1 MQASLRFLAVM
12 SLAACASAPRDLP
25 PDVAAAPASEAPPS
39 VQAEPLSADDWVQS
53 TLAGMSLR
61 EKVGQL
67 VMPRISGDYVAEDS
81 RRFERAR
88 RWVTEQKIGGVIIS
102 IGPPYEIAA
111 KLNVLQRIAD
121 VPLLVSA
128 DMEHGPGQIL
138 RGGTVL
144 PYGIE
149 TGAATRFPPLMGL
162 GATGD
167 ERFARELGRITALEG
182 RAAGVHVA
190 FAPVVDVNN
199 NPNNPI
205 INVRSY
211 GADPQ
216 LVARFGVAHV
226 EGLQDNGMIA
236 TVKHFPGHGD
246 TGRDS
251 HIEPLMISVDRARAE
266 QVELVPFRA
275 AIDAGV
281 GAVMSAHIAFPALT
295 GDSIPA
301 TLNPKLLRGL
311 LRDEF
316 DFDGLIFT
324 DALDMGAIVQEF
336 SADAAPVLALNA
348 GADVLLQV
356 MPDDVER
363 VIDSV
368 VAAVEAGRLPM
379 AQLDRSVRRVL
390 EAKAHLG
397 LHHERMIDLDS
408 INDVLAIDEHVDIA
422 QEAAD
427 RSITLVRDERSLV
440 PLRGR
445 VLSVVYSDDYDPMAG
460 RTFQRELFAGNE
472 QVRTAQIDGRS
483 SAADLAAL
491 QARADSF
498 DIVVFAPFI
507 SVAAYKG
514 GLALPPEVAN
524 TVSTISTRTPV
535 VVTSF
540 GNPYLLSQLSTV
552 QGYVLAWGGW
562 EAPQRA
568 AARALLGQ
576 IDITGRLPIPLPPQ
590 YQIGHGLQRTSVSTQ

>member
-1 MQASLRFLAVM
+1 
-12 SLAACASAPRDLP
+12 
-25 PDVAAAPASEAPPS
+25 
-39 VQAEPLSADDWVQS
+39 
-53 TLAGMSLR
+53 
-61 EKVGQL
+61 
-67 VMPRISGDYVAEDS
+67 
-81 RRFERAR
+81 
-88 RWVTEQKIGGVIIS
+88 
-102 IGPPYEIAA
+102 
-111 KLNVLQRIAD
+111 
-121 VPLLVSA
+121 
-128 DMEHGPGQIL
+128 
-138 RGGTVL
+138 
-144 PYGIE
+144 
-149 TGAATRFPPLMGL
+149 
-162 GATGD
+162 
-167 ERFARELGRITALEG
+167 
-182 RAAGVHVA
+182 
-190 FAPVVDVNN
+190 
-199 NPNNPI
+199 
-205 INVRSY
+205 
-211 GADPQ
+211 
-216 LVARFGVAHV
+216 
-226 EGLQDNGMIA
+226 IA

-251 HIEPLMISVDRARAE
+251 HIEPLMITVDRARAE
-266 QVELVPFRA
+266 AVELVPFRA
-275 AIDAGV
+275 AIDARV
-281 GAVMSAHIAFPALT
+281 GAFMTAHIAFPALT

-390 EAKAHLG
+390 EAKAQLG
-397 LHHERMIDLDS
+397 LYQERMIDLDRL
-408 INDVLAIDEHVDIA
+408 NNVLAIDEHVDMA

-491 QARADSF
+491 QVRADSF

-514 GLALPPEVAN
+514 GLALPAEVAN
-524 TVSTISTRTPV
+524 TV
-535 VVTSF
+535 
-540 GNPYLLSQLSTV
+540 
-552 QGYVLAWGGW
+552 
-562 EAPQRA
+562 
-568 AARALLGQ
+568 
-576 IDITGRLPIPLPPQ
+576 
-590 YQIGHGLQRTSVSTQ
+590 

>member
-1 MQASLRFLAVM
+1 M
-12 SLAACASAPRDLP
+12 
-25 PDVAAAPASEAPPS
+25 
-39 VQAEPLSADDWVQS
+39 SADDWVRT

-67 VMPRISGDYVAEDS
+67 VMPRISGDYMAEDS

-88 RWVTEQKIGGVIIS
+88 RWVTDQKIGGVIIS

-144 PYGIE
+144 PYGID
-149 TGAATRFPPLMGL
+149 TGAATRFPPLMGI
-162 GATGD
+162 GATGQ
-167 ERFARELGRITALEG
+167 EHFARELGRITALEA
-182 RAAGVHVA
+182 RAAGVHIA

-226 EGLQDNGMIA
+226 RGLQENGMIA

-251 HIEPLMISVDRARAE
+251 HIEPLMITVDRARAE

-281 GAVMSAHIAFPALT
+281 GAFMSAHIAFPALT

-301 TLNPKLLRGL
+301 TLNPRLLRGL
-311 LRDEF
+311 LREEF
-316 DFDGLIFT
+316 GFDGLIFT

-336 SADAAPVLALNA
+336 SADDAPVLALNA
-348 GADVLLQV
+348 GADMLLQV

-368 VAAVEAGRLPM
+368 VRAVESGRIPM
-379 AQLDRSVRRVL
+379 AQLDASVRRVL
-390 EAKAHLG
+390 EAKARLG
-397 LHHERMIDLDS
+397 LHRERLVDLDRLGK
-408 INDVLAIDEHVDIA
+408 VLGVDEHVDIA
-422 QEAAD
+422 QAAAD
-427 RSITLVRDERSLV
+427 RSITLVRDDRNLV

-445 VLSVVYSDDYDPMAG
+445 VLSIVYSDDYNPMAG
-460 RTFQRELFAGNE
+460 RTFQRELFAGND
-472 QVRTAQIDGRS
+472 QVRTVQLDRRS
-483 SAADLAAL
+483 SPADLAAL

-514 GLALPPEVAN
+514 GLVLPPHVADAVN
-524 TVSTISTRTPV
+524 AISTRRPV
-535 VVTSF
+535 IVASF
-540 GNPYLLSQLSTV
+540 GNPYLLSQLPGV
-552 QGYVLAWGGW
+552 QGYMLAWGGW
-562 EAPQRA
+562 DGPQLA
-568 AARALLGQ
+568 AARALLGR
-576 IDITGRLPIPLPPQ
+576 IEITGRLPIPLPPQ
-590 YQIGHGLQRTSVSTQ
+590 YPIGHGLQRTNVSTQ

>member
-1 MQASLRFLAVM
+1 MQASLRVLAVM
-12 SLAACASAPRDLP
+12 SLAACASAPRG
-25 PDVAAAPASEAPPS
+25 AAPAPGEPVSAPPP
-39 VQAEPLSADDWVQS
+39 AMEEPLSASDWVHT
-53 TLAGMSLR
+53 TLASMSLR

-67 VMPRISGDYVAEDS
+67 VMPRISGGYVAEDS
-81 RRFERAR
+81 RAFERAR
-88 RWVTEQKIGGVIIS
+88 SWVTDQKIGGVIVS

-111 KLNVLQRIAD
+111 KLNVLQRLSD

-144 PYGIE
+144 PYGID
-149 TGAATRFPPLMGL
+149 TGGATRFPPLMAL

-182 RAAGVHVA
+182 RAAGVHIA

-199 NPNNPI
+199 NPGNPI

-226 EGLQDNGMIA
+226 QGLQDNGMIA

-251 HIEPLMISVDRARAE
+251 HIEPLMITVDRARAE

-275 AIDAGV
+275 AIDARV
-281 GAVMSAHIAFPALT
+281 GAFMTAHIAFPALT

-316 DFDGLIFT
+316 GFDGLIFT

-348 GADVLLQV
+348 GADMLLQV

-368 VAAVEAGRLPM
+368 VAAVEVGRLPL
-379 AQLDRSVRRVL
+379 AQIDASVRRVL

-397 LHHERMIDLDS
+397 LYHERMIDLDRL
-408 INDVLAIDEHVDIA
+408 NDVLATDEHVDIA
-422 QEAAD
+422 QQAAD
-427 RSITLVRDERSLV
+427 RSITLVRDDGNLV

-445 VLSVVYSDDYDPMAG
+445 VLSIVYSDDYDPMAG

-472 QVRTAQIDGRS
+472 QVRTAQLDRRS
-483 SAADLAAL
+483 SEADVRAL

-498 DIVVFAPFI
+498 DVVVFAPFI

-514 GLALPPEVAN
+514 GLALPPAVADAVN
-524 TVSTISTRTPV
+524 AVAARRPV

-540 GNPYLLSQLSTV
+540 GNPYLLGQLGSV
-552 QGYVLAWGGW
+552 QAYVLAWGGW
-562 EAPQRA
+562 EMPQRA
-568 AARALLGQ
+568 AARALLGE
-576 IDITGRLPIPLPPQ
+576 IGITGRLPIPLPPQ
-590 YQIGHGLQRTSVSTQ
+590 YPIGHGIQRTQLSAQ